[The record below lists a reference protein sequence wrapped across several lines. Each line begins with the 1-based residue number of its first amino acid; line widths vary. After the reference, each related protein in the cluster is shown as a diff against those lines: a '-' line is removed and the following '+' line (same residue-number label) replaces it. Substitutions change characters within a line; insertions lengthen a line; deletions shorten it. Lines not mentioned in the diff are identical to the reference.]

1 MSLRI
6 IPAVSRAALAVLFG
20 SVIALLALP
29 SAAVSVGSTPSG
41 GGGFTWGAGI
51 GGGNCTDVIAKMRSN
66 WLDVRRIVAPKTTT
80 MRPRRRDFYCIS
92 PAYIE
97 HAMQKVVPMT
107 TGLKCFE
114 IQDRGFCC
122 DTRYQQCATM

>member
-1 MSLRI
+1 MI
-6 IPAVSRAALAVLFG
+6 AFAAL
-20 SVIALLALP
+20 S
-29 SAAVSVGSTPSG
+29 SAAVSVGSTPS

-66 WLDVRRIVAPKTTT
+66 WLDVRRVVAPKTTS
-80 MRPRRRDFYCIS
+80 MRPRTRDFYCVS

-114 IQDRGFCC
+114 IQDKGFCC